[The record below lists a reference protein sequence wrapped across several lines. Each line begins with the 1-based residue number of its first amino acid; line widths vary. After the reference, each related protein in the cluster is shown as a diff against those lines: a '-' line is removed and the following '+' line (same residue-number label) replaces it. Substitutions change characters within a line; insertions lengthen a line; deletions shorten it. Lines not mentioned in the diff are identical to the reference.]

1 MFTIKYMQYW
11 NGAALAHSIAEV
23 SITNTLLFG
32 FVEVI
37 PNQHMILVCVVQDK
51 MHLYRLRLVVNLLTN
66 VANNAREKVMK
77 ACPM

>member
-1 MFTIKYMQYW
+1 MFAIKYMQYW
-11 NGAALAHSIAEV
+11 NGAALAHSIVEV
-23 SITNTLLFG
+23 STTNTLLFG

-37 PNQHMILVCVVQDK
+37 PNQPMILVCVVQDK
-51 MHLYRLRLVVNLLTN
+51 MHLCRLRLVLNLLTN